1 MSIPVALYT
10 AVSESERISFNI
22 LNRVTG
28 NRVRRDFVI
37 PSTNRPVEPKD
48 QVKGYELEKDQYVIL
63 EPSEI
68 AAAIPESD

>member
-1 MSIPVALYT
+1 MSIPVELYT

-37 PSTNRPVEPKD
+37 PSTNR
-48 QVKGYELEKDQYVIL
+48 
-63 EPSEI
+63 
-68 AAAIPESD
+68 